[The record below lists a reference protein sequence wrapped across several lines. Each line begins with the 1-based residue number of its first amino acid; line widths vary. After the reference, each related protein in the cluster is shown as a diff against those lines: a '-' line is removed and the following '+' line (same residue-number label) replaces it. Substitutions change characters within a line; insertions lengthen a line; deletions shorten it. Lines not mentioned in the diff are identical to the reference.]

1 MCGNSG
7 IFHGKLFHD
16 PRIGHYDPYHGT
28 NPVPDPQI
36 VADQQASIAAEDAAA
51 AWRLRRIK
59 SSLQAGSTGVI
70 GNPSILGAAAGGGG
84 RANVPGTPGARP
96 GIGPGRASVM
106 GANY

>member
-7 IFHGKLFHD
+7 IFHGRLFHD
-16 PRIGHYDPYHGT
+16 PRIGHYDPNHG
-28 NPVPDPQI
+28 NGPPQPDPQV
-36 VADQQASIAAEDAAA
+36 VADQNASIAAADAAA

-70 GNPSILGAAAGGGG
+70 GSPSVLGAAASGGGAG
-84 RANVPGTPGARP
+84 GGAQRPGA
-96 GIGPGRASVM
+96 PGRGGPSVM

>member
-51 AWRLRRIK
+51 AWRLRRIR
-59 SSLQAGSTGVI
+59 SSLQAGSIGVI
-70 GNPSILGAAAGGGG
+70 GSPSVLGAAAGGGG
-84 RANVPGTPGARP
+84 ASPGGRP
-96 GIGPGRASVM
+96 GFPPRGGSVM
-106 GANY
+106 GAGR